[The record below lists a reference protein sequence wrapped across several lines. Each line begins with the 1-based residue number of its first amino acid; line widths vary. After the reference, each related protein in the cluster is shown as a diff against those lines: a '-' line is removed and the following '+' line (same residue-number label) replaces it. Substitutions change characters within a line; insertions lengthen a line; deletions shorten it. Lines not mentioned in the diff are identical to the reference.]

1 LREITSP
8 SLANK
13 MYVQTARL
21 VLRNFIDSDLESF
34 LAYRND
40 PEVAKYQ
47 GWGLPYPREK
57 GEDFIA
63 FMKERT
69 ALKQGGWIQF
79 AIALKDTDELIGDLG
94 CYIKED
100 DIRQARI
107 GFTIAAKHWRKG
119 YVSEVIPHLLE
130 YLFEDMDVH
139 RVVADCD
146 VDNVASYRTLEK
158 LGFRREA
165 HFVESYLVNGVYA
178 SEYHYG
184 LLQRE
189 WRENFKGK

>member
-1 LREITSP
+1 
-8 SLANK
+8 
-13 MYVQTARL
+13 MYIQTERL
-21 VLRNFIDSDLESF
+21 ILRNFVNGDLEMF

-47 GWGLPYPREK
+47 GWGIPFPREK
-57 GEDFIA
+57 GEA
-63 FMKERT
+63 FVANMKEKV
-69 ALKQGGWIQF
+69 APKQGGWFQF

-107 GFTIAAKHWRKG
+107 GFTLAAKYWRKG
-119 YVSEVIPHLLE
+119 YISEAIPHLLE
-130 YLFEDMDVH
+130 YLFEDMDLH
-139 RVVADCD
+139 RIVADCD
-146 VDNVASYRTLEK
+146 VDNIASYRTLEK

-165 HFVESYLVNGVYA
+165 HFVESYLMDGVYT

-189 WRENFKGK
+189 WRKNFKGR